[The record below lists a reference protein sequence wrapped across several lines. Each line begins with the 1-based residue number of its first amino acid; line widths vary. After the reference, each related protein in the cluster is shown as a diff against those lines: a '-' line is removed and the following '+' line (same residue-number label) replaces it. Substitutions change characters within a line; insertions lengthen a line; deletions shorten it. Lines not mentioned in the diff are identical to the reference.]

1 MGIYAIQ
8 ILKYYGYTN
17 LIGTASKA
25 HHAEL
30 KSFGATAVF
39 DYRDP
44 DVISYILA
52 AGNTSQTPAIPLIL
66 DCIGSKS
73 GSIGPISKIA
83 QAGSTV
89 AVLLPVIVRDS
100 TVDEV
105 PAYGMDPQDHADWAK
120 GVTVRGVRTHFYLE
134 V

>member
-1 MGIYAIQ
+1 M
-8 ILKYYGYTN
+8 
-17 LIGTASKA
+17 IGTASKA

-30 KSFGATAVF
+30 KSFDATAVF

-44 DVISYILA
+44 DIVPHIIA
-52 AGNTSQTPAIPLIL
+52 AIKPSQTPAIPFIL

-73 GSIGPISKIA
+73 GSIEPISKIA
-83 QAGSTV
+83 QAGPTV

-100 TVDEV
+100 TVEEV
-105 PAYGMDPQDHADWAK
+105 PIYDMDPKSHANWAK
-120 GVTVRGVRTHFYLE
+120 DVTVRGVRTHFYLQ